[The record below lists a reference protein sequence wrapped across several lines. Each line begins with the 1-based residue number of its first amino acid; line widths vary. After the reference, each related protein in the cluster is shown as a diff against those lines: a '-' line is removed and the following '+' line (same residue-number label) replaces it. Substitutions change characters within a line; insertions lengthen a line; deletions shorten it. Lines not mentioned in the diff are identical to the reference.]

1 MGSLLA
7 ARLTAAGADVT
18 VLGRPSAHLELIQDP
33 GLTLIELD
41 GSSRRIEIAAT
52 ADPAVAR
59 DADLVVVVVKTWA
72 TGAALSPIRDLLPA
86 KAVILTLQNGLGN
99 AATIRH
105 ALAPQVGVPPLILT
119 GVTTQAALRE
129 EPGMVRHT
137 GSGLT
142 AIGREGATE
151 DERATEVA
159 ACLTLAGWPAHPVVD
174 IDRWV
179 WRKLAINA
187 AINPLTA
194 LAGVPNRAIA
204 NEPDLA
210 AAAAALAGEVAAV
223 AAARGLDLGDALS
236 AVTEV
241 ARATGGNRSSM
252 LCDLEE
258 GIPTEIDAINGAVVV
273 EAASHGVAVPANQVA
288 LALVR
293 AREQRST

>member
-7 ARLTAAGADVT
+7 ARLTAAGAEVT
-18 VLGRPSAHLELIQDP
+18 VLGRPSTHLELIRDP
-33 GLTLIELD
+33 GLTLTELD
-41 GSSRRIEIAAT
+41 GSSRRIPIAAT
-52 ADPAVAR
+52 TDPEVAR
-59 DADLVVVVVKTWA
+59 NADLVVVVVKTWA
-72 TGAALSPIRDLLPA
+72 TGSALAPLRDLLPSN
-86 KAVILTLQNGLGN
+86 AVVLTLQNGLGN
-99 AATIRH
+99 AAVIRH
-105 ALAPQVGVPPLILT
+105 ALAPRSGPPPVILT
-119 GVTTQAALRE
+119 GITTQAALRE
-129 EPGMVRHT
+129 EPGMVLHT

-142 AIGREGATE
+142 AIGREGSTE
-151 DERATEVA
+151 DERATETA

-204 NEPDLA
+204 DDPDLA
-210 AAAAALAGEVAAV
+210 AAGAALAREVAAV
-223 AAARGLDLGDALS
+223 AAARGLDLGDAVS

-241 ARATGGNRSSM
+241 ARATGENRSSM
-252 LCDLEE
+252 LCDLEN

-273 EAASHGVAVPANQVA
+273 EAASRGVPVPANQVA

-293 AREQRST
+293 ARERT